1 MVIRGS
7 IKCHLNVRFHLRPL
21 APISRAQ
28 QFILDEWKQD
38 PPHPVCAPNKCFYLI
53 WPLRHLHSFS
63 TLCQVL
69 FNSKP
74 FNEDSGWNL
83 SRQHIP
89 TWPVSGTWMREGAE
103 QTLSGSSGLIM
114 LSHPK
119 VSSLPSPFL
128 SSSSSLT
135 PVKGSGHSFAH
146 ESSQFSLYWEP
157 GRNQFCKLWAF
168 EIN

>member
-1 MVIRGS
+1 MVIKGS

-119 VSSLPSPFL
+119 VSSLPFPLSFFLLFTYSCKRVRPFVCPRKL
-128 SSSSSLT
+128 SVLSLLGT
-135 PVKGSGHSFAH
+135 WQKSVLQTMGI
-146 ESSQFSLYWEP
+146 W
-157 GRNQFCKLWAF
+157 N
-168 EIN
+168 